1 MATVT
6 YKQMKAQLTF
16 NLPEEQ
22 EEFQDAVNGNAFKA
36 VIWELDQWMRSQLK
50 HGDLPD
56 DVHDK
61 VQEIR
66 DQLHT
71 ILNDNK
77 VMYE

>member
-1 MATVT
+1 
-6 YKQMKAQLTF
+6 MKAKLIF

-22 EEFQDAVNGNAFKA
+22 EEFNDAVNGSAFKTA
-36 VIWELDQWMRSQLK
+36 IWELDQYMRSQLK

-56 DVHDK
+56 DVHEK

-66 DQLHT
+66 DQLHS

>member
-1 MATVT
+1 
-6 YKQMKAQLTF
+6 MKAILKF
-16 NLPEEQ
+16 DLPEEQ
-22 EEFQDAVNGNAFKA
+22 EEFNDAVNGNAFKA

-56 DVHDK
+56 DVHEK

-66 DQLHT
+66 DQLHS
-71 ILNDNK
+71 ILNDNN

>member
-1 MATVT
+1 
-6 YKQMKAQLTF
+6 MKAQLTF

-22 EEFQDAVNGNAFKA
+22 EEFNDAINGNAFKA

-50 HGDLPD
+50 HEDLPD
-56 DVHDK
+56 NVHDK

-66 DQLHT
+66 DQLHS
-71 ILNDNK
+71 ILNDNN

>member
-1 MATVT
+1 
-6 YKQMKAQLTF
+6 MKAKLIF

-22 EEFQDAVNGNAFKA
+22 EEFNDAVNGTSFKS
-36 VIWELDQWMRSQLK
+36 VVWELDQYMRSQLK
-50 HGDLPD
+50 HGELTD

-66 DQLHT
+66 DQLHS
-71 ILNDNK
+71 ILNDNN

>member
-1 MATVT
+1 
-6 YKQMKAQLTF
+6 MKAQLTF
-16 NLPEEQ
+16 KLPEEQ
-22 EEFQDAVNGNAFKA
+22 EEFNDAVNGNAFKA
-36 VIWELDQWMRSQLK
+36 VIWELDQYMRSQLK

-66 DQLHT
+66 DQLHS
-71 ILNDNK
+71 ILNDNN

>member
-1 MATVT
+1 
-6 YKQMKAQLTF
+6 MKAQLTF

>member
-1 MATVT
+1 
-6 YKQMKAQLTF
+6 MKAKLIF

-22 EEFQDAVNGNAFKA
+22 EEFNDAVNGSAFKTA
-36 VIWELDQWMRSQLK
+36 IWELDQYIRSQLK
-50 HGDLPD
+50 HGVLPD

-66 DQLHT
+66 DQLHS
-71 ILNDNK
+71 ILDDNN

>member
-1 MATVT
+1 
-6 YKQMKAQLTF
+6 MKAKLIF

-22 EEFQDAVNGNAFKA
+22 EEFNDAVNGSAFKTS
-36 VIWELDQWMRSQLK
+36 IWELDQYMRSQLK

-66 DQLHT
+66 DQLHS
-71 ILNDNK
+71 ILDDNK

>member
-1 MATVT
+1 
-6 YKQMKAQLTF
+6 MKAILKF
-16 NLPEEQ
+16 DLPEEQ
-22 EEFQDAVNGNAFKA
+22 EEFNDAVNGNAFKA

-50 HGDLPD
+50 HEDLPD

-66 DQLHT
+66 DQLHS
-71 ILNDNK
+71 ILDDNN

>member
-1 MATVT
+1 
-6 YKQMKAQLTF
+6 MKAKLTF

-22 EEFQDAVNGNAFKA
+22 EDFNDAVNGTAFKS
-36 VIWELDQWMRSQLK
+36 VVWELDQYMRSQLK
-50 HGDLPD
+50 HGDLAD

-66 DQLHT
+66 DQLHS
-71 ILNDNK
+71 ILNDNN

>member
-1 MATVT
+1 
-6 YKQMKAQLTF
+6 MKARLTF
-16 NLPEEQ
+16 ELPEEQ
-22 EEFQDAVNGNAFKA
+22 EEFNDAVNGNAFKA
-36 VIWELDQWMRSQLK
+36 VVWELDQYMRSQLK
-50 HGDLPD
+50 HEDLPD

-66 DQLHT
+66 DQLHS

>member
-1 MATVT
+1 
-6 YKQMKAQLTF
+6 MKAKLIF

-22 EEFQDAVNGNAFKA
+22 EEFNDAVNGSAFKTA
-36 VIWELDQWMRSQLK
+36 IWELDQYMRSQLK

-56 DVHDK
+56 DVHEK

-66 DQLHT
+66 DQLHS
-71 ILNDNK
+71 ILDDNK

>member
-1 MATVT
+1 
-6 YKQMKAQLTF
+6 MKAKLTF
-16 NLPEEQ
+16 ELPEEQ
-22 EEFQDAVNGNAFKA
+22 EEFNDAVNGNAFKA
-36 VIWELDQWMRSQLK
+36 VIWELDQYMRSQLK

-66 DQLHT
+66 DQLHS

>member
-1 MATVT
+1 
-6 YKQMKAQLTF
+6 MKAILKF
-16 NLPEEQ
+16 ELPEEQ
-22 EEFQDAVNGNAFKA
+22 EEFNDAVNGSAFKTA
-36 VIWELDQWMRSQLK
+36 IWELDQYMRSQLK

-66 DQLHT
+66 DQLHS
-71 ILNDNK
+71 ILDDNK

>member
-1 MATVT
+1 
-6 YKQMKAQLTF
+6 MKAKLIF

-22 EEFQDAVNGNAFKA
+22 EEFNDAVNGSAFKTA
-36 VIWELDQWMRSQLK
+36 IWELDQYMRSQLK

-66 DQLHT
+66 DQLHS
-71 ILNDNK
+71 ILDDNK